1 MLTFTP
7 AQQELITNARRAF
20 NLRQAAMAAEH
31 GGDAMI
37 GNAATLPRDVW
48 GLWDREAVEIQ
59 RSVLAVFNDLAAS
72 VATPMPIGKI
82 VHHFQTVSDSGS
94 VNVSLDGRSKG
105 RTDQP
110 VIDYHGTPLP
120 IIDSPFSYGWRQ
132 VAAAQTEGF
141 QLDAAGRMNAMR
153 KTAEKLESIALDGDA
168 KIVVGGATLY
178 GLRNHPKRATRATG
192 QALLTATGPQWVAD
206 VTATLKL
213 LHAKNFRVPATLYV
227 NWDDWFYASNTD
239 YSSQYPNKTIAQR
252 VQEIG
257 GIASVVPASGVAAS
271 QIIAVVK
278 RRDVVQ
284 VLNGMP
290 MATRAQFRA
299 NPEDDYNFVTMA
311 ASAVE
316 IKYDAENQCGVAVST
331 IA

>member
-1 MLTFTP
+1 MLTFTT
-7 AQQELITNARRAF
+7 AQQELLLNNRRAF
-20 NLRQAAMAAEH
+20 NMRQAAMAAEM
-31 GGDAMI
+31 GGELMI

-59 RSVLAVFNDLAAS
+59 RSVLAVFSDLSAS

-82 VHHFQTVSDSGS
+82 VHHFQTVSDSGE
-94 VNVSLDGRSKG
+94 VNISLDGRSKG

-168 KIVVGGATLY
+168 KIVVGTATLY

-252 VQEIG
+252 VREIG
-257 GIASVVPASGVAAS
+257 GIENVVPASGVAAS

-316 IKYDAENQCGVAVST
+316 IKYDAEDQCGVAVST